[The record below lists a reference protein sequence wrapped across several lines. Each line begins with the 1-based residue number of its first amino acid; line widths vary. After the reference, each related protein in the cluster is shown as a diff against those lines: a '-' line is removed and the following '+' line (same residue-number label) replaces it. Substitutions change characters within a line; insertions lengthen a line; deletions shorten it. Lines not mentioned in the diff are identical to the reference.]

1 MWNDFLM
8 VYPLIYADLWKCL
21 KADWGGG
28 GFIGYAHLI
37 WNVYQMKTRDTQE
50 LEITSQMV
58 NIEYSWSTIVLPDR
72 FIWCASSKVLCIL
85 NKQNQFIYESH
96 LHFSQVKKKTKS
108 PTTYIYH
115 CKCVLCMHLQW
126 SFFFCVYVSFR
137 ISVYHFNS
145 LRSDTM
151 VLVEPE
157 QNNKPS

>member
-28 GFIGYAHLI
+28 GFNGYAHLI

-96 LHFSQVKKKTKS
+96 LHFSQVKKKKRNLQQHTF
-108 PTTYIYH
+108 IIVNVF
-115 CKCVLCMHLQW
+115 CVCICSGR
-126 SFFFCVYVSFR
+126 SFFVCMSHFGSPFITLIVYEVTQWF
-137 ISVYHFNS
+137 
-145 LRSDTM
+145 
-151 VLVEPE
+151 
-157 QNNKPS
+157 